1 MDYMYQT
8 RQEVQPDVT
17 ILPVMPGKES
27 TKAEKARALHEELIT
42 QLLTLVTSG
51 FGVVA
56 ALAWNDAIQSFVKEY
71 VESKIPGSGLAYR
84 FLYALIITA
93 VIVLTTYY
101 LSKIASKFR
110 AEKDK

>member
-1 MDYMYQT
+1 
-8 RQEVQPDVT
+8 
-17 ILPVMPGKES
+17 MPEKES
-27 TKAEKARALHEELIT
+27 TKTQKAKALHEELVT

-56 ALAWNDAIQSFVKEY
+56 ALAWNEAIQSFVKEY
-71 VESKIPGSGLAYR
+71 IEPRIPGSGLSSQ

-101 LSKIASKFR
+101 LSKVAAKFR
-110 AEKDK
+110 VEKK